1 MYIVQEEGRWVGGK
15 IFQSGLRNSM
25 IGWVFFVRG
34 AGRGREGF
42 SFFGVTNGPVQ
53 RNVNFCASVL
63 NNKELG
69 RYDEV

>member
-1 MYIVQEEGRWVGGK
+1 
-15 IFQSGLRNSM
+15 M